1 MNTTSNFIA
10 EIVRAANEVDRLG
23 ETEKRRL
30 IDRAVVTIR
39 DMRQTIGI
47 EGQRV
52 AKDSLIGLQIVSA
65 AVSAGQA
72 HDDKVKAEL
81 LEAAG
86 MIRDLHIV
94 LDTGTR
100 IEFIDQG

>member
-72 HDDKVKAEL
+72 PDDKVKAAL